1 MRGFAAVALGLIAAQ
16 VFLSTP
22 LAELS
27 TAAALPARWAA
38 AWMSPYVPLV
48 PVRAGTSLTTTP
60 AAGPAAA
67 AAPVNTTLPPTPAT
81 SSRLA

>member
-1 MRGFAAVALGLIAAQ
+1 
-16 VFLSTP
+16 
-22 LAELS
+22 
-27 TAAALPARWAA
+27 
-38 AWMSPYVPLV
+38 MSPYVPLV